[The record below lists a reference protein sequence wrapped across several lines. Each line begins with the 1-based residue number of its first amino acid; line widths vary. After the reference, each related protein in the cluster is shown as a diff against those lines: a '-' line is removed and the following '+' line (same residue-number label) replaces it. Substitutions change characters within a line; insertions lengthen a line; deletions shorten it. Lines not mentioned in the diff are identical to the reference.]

1 MCLHLLPYS
10 SNVINSVTHIAS
22 YMQSVGQR
30 RDRRVAW
37 HPIGGSHPMVW
48 LSHLFPI
55 TSYTHVCAW
64 LPGLLTF
71 VSHIP
76 VYTAPLCSSAKQH
89 EFFVILS
96 KFVSPVL
103 SRVWYILCPLLP
115 ISVACLELGPSTLCV
130 VRGYVL
136 MCSCQHFGLVPMCY
150 QLATN
155 CGYHIF
161 YAHNEK
167 GLGSRLTWI
176 TFTTE
181 KFYVVSR
188 QTTEV
193 CDGKTF
199 PE

>member
-1 MCLHLLPYS
+1 MS
-10 SNVINSVTHIAS
+10 S
-22 YMQSVGQR
+22 
-30 RDRRVAW
+30 
-37 HPIGGSHPMVW
+37 
-48 LSHLFPI
+48 
-55 TSYTHVCAW
+55 
-64 LPGLLTF
+64 
-71 VSHIP
+71 
-76 VYTAPLCSSAKQH
+76 
-89 EFFVILS
+89 
-96 KFVSPVL
+96 VL

-115 ISVACLELGPSTLCV
+115 ISVACLELGASTLCV
-130 VRGYVL
+130 VRGYVR

-161 YAHNEK
+161 HTHNEK

-193 CDGKTF
+193 CDGNIF